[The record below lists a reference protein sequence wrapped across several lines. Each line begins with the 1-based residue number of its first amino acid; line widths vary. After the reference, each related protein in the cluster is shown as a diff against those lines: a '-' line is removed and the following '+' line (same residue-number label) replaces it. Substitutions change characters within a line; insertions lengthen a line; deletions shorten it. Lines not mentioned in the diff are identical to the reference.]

1 MGRKDFSR
9 YIIHIHFVVVIWFE
23 YLINFLFYI
32 GINIAVDLE
41 YQHMPKFNTTVA
53 FGGPSNENTSS
64 SATHQSYRAL
74 VVEERQRR
82 ELESEDVLI

>member
-1 MGRKDFSR
+1 
-9 YIIHIHFVVVIWFE
+9 
-23 YLINFLFYI
+23 
-32 GINIAVDLE
+32 
-41 YQHMPKFNTTVA
+41 MPKFNTTVA
-53 FGGPSNENTSS
+53 FGDPSNENTSS